1 MAEDLDIIFFVTKND
16 HKFLEVQELFQKEI
30 LKYTIKQVNMEIL
43 EIQAS
48 NIKEVALFKL
58 NNVKEKISGSF
69 FVEDAGFFVDHPLK
83 GFPGVY
89 SSYVFRTIGNE
100 GILKLID
107 DFKISRAHFGAVIAL
122 YFKPLDKIIF
132 FNGEIKGKI
141 SNTMRGKQG
150 FGFDPIFISNEIK
163 DKTFAELSTEE
174 KNEISHRGRALE
186 QLIKFLKKN

>member
-1 MAEDLDIIFFVTKND
+1 MAEKDIIYFVTKND
-16 HKFLEVQELFQKEI
+16 HKFLEVQELFQKTI
-30 LKYTIKQVNMEIL
+30 LNYTIKQANIETL
-43 EIQAS
+43 EIQS
-48 NIKEVALFKL
+48 SKIKEVALFKL
-58 NNVKEKISGSF
+58 NSVKKKISSSY

-89 SSYVFRTIGNE
+89 SSYIFRTIGNE
-100 GILKLID
+100 GILKLIEN
-107 DFKISRAHFGAVIAL
+107 FNKSLAHFSAVIAL

-150 FGFDPIFISNEIK
+150 FGFDPIFIPDEIK

-174 KNEISHRGRALE
+174 KNEISHRGRAFKKL
-186 QLIKFLKKN
+186 LSFLKKN